1 MRIIDAVGG
10 LAVSLLLGLAS
21 CAHPPARDGSAP
33 ASTAEKPRPT
43 TMDYR
48 RYVKGTALGV
58 NLSNVDDWESPD
70 PNHVV
75 VWVSPVEAYLLTLFG
90 ACFNLQSSQTIL
102 LSQDGARGAVM
113 VGSERCPIQLVERL
127 DARAMKADGLH

>member
-1 MRIIDAVGG
+1 MRLIDAVGG
-10 LAVSLLLGLAS
+10 LAVSLVLGLAA

-33 ASTAEKPRPT
+33 ASAAEKPRPT
-43 TMDYR
+43 TDYR
-48 RYVKGTALGV
+48 RYVKGTVLGL

-75 VWVSPVEAYLLTLFG
+75 VWVSPAEAYLLTLFG

-113 VGSERCPIQLVERL
+113 VGSERCPIQMVERL
-127 DARAMKADGLH
+127 DARAMKADGVH